1 MSNFVENRSYSA
13 CVGRWFGGW
22 VDVGVRVYTYIQWAL
37 GQGKEMI
44 WRTDIYVG
52 EEKTKKKKKN
62 CILYNIYRYE
72 GYPLVGPAH
81 VFLGIKRKGELKQ
94 KQFMSVSTPP
104 LHPRHRVRSLSPLL
118 RSFVGYFSSFT
129 THPACSLDPLNPRK
143 NVPWLLKVIRSCFY
157 RTRRTG
163 RARTLKQEPL

>member
-1 MSNFVENRSYSA
+1 MRGCGCAGVYIYT
-13 CVGRWFGGW
+13 
-22 VDVGVRVYTYIQWAL
+22 VGVGSRKRNDMANRYIEGKRRRRKRKRTVYYI
-37 GQGKEMI
+37 
-44 WRTDIYVG
+44 IY
-52 EEKTKKKKKN
+52 
-62 CILYNIYRYE
+62 IYRYE

-94 KQFMSVSTPP
+94 KQFMSVSTLP
-104 LHPRHRVRSLSPLL
+104 LRPRHRVRSLSPLL

-129 THPACSLDPLNPRK
+129 TRPARSPDPLNPRK